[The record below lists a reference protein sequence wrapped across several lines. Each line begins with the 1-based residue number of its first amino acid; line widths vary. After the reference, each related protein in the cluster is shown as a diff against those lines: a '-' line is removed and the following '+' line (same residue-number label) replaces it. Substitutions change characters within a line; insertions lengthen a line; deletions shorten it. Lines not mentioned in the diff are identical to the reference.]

1 MERDA
6 IKAPD
11 AGRPPQP
18 FVHHLR
24 WPRDFEFAKE
34 DSLLYLGKLK
44 RNWYT
49 LTFNLVHIRRCCGS
63 TKESEE
69 VLRALER
76 DGLVRIVDPKPPRL
90 RQGEAYAPSTAAYV
104 EVTEAGR
111 KRIESIKSAVLPDF

>member
-11 AGRPPQP
+11 AGMQPQP
-18 FVHHLR
+18 FVHR
-24 WPRDFEFAKE
+24 RRGSRDFEWAKE
-34 DSLLYLGKLK
+34 ESLLYLGKLK

-76 DGLVRIVDPKPPRL
+76 DGLVRMVDPKPPHI
-90 RQGEAYAPSTAAYV
+90 RQGEASAPSTAAYV

-111 KRIESIKSAVLPDF
+111 KRIESIKRPAAA